1 MGKDQSNSVS
11 SGGAR
16 AKTSSIEGSTSAG
29 GFKRMT
35 SARKQSAVLR
45 LLRGEPLDM
54 LSRELQVTAADLSEW
69 RDKFLAA
76 GEASLKARPRDGRE
90 AEINRLKSV
99 TAQHDELRNFLTE
112 PLNDESTDVWL
123 KIQSHRFFPF
133 RILLAAPPTLKLR
146 T

>member
-11 SGGAR
+11 SSHAR
-16 AKTSSIEGSTSAG
+16 AKTSSIEASASAF

-54 LSRELQVTAADLSEW
+54 LSRELQVTAADLCEW

-76 GEASLKARPRDGRE
+76 GEASLKAQPRDGRE
-90 AEINRLKSV
+90 AEINRLKSKV
-99 TAQHDELRNFLTE
+99 GGLTMDNELLTE
-112 PLNDESTDVWL
+112 RISRMETA
-123 KIQSHRFFPF
+123 RPF
-133 RILLAAPPTLKLR
+133 VQRRSKA
-146 T
+146 